1 MQTSVLLKAFQ
12 EGNVSEIKK
21 VLASGEAVD
30 SLFPPLESY
39 LKEQRIDLNKKLK
52 AVVANPDG
60 ADGQQFKGLLYL
72 QKYFNQEC
80 LNALP
85 AHFNEIRDE
94 IAFDVAQAGRDIPE
108 GYVSM
113 ATGLLKYAGNL
124 KVSNEKLKS
133 QIALLIRKKEDA
145 KRWKNVLDN
154 EASRRKNIRNY
165 FIIGAVIIGL
175 LLLGFGAAKLYQRW
189 QNTQPDGQVEN
200 LDQGMSGQSSNVKRK
215 AQDTNEAWFE
225 NERLLA
231 ASFVFGNE
239 VTEDIRKG
247 GNVVAELKELGFRFG
262 NDPIPCYQSVA
273 FDCKRPAKSITV
285 HGDKKYD
292 AILFLF
298 WGDKEGRQVYIEKNT
313 SYYVWVNTFEEVHA
327 AVIFGKNWDDNL
339 ENPCGGKGF
348 FAEDVI
354 YAPPTST
361 ATIPKNFSSS
371 DPKIKLRLRHEKL
384 LPQQKV
390 NKDRF
395 MYIMT
400 DYE

>member
-1 MQTSVLLKAFQ
+1 METSALLNAFR
-12 EGNVSEIKK
+12 EGKTSEIKK
-21 VLASGEAVD
+21 VLASGVAIE
-30 SLFPPLESY
+30 SFFPPLESH
-39 LKEQRIDLNKKLK
+39 LKKQLIELKKKLK
-52 AVVANPDG
+52 AVVVNPDG
-60 ADGQQFKGLLYL
+60 ADGQEFKGLLYL
-72 QKYFNQEC
+72 QKHFNQQC

-85 AHFNEIRDE
+85 SHFDGVRDE
-94 IAFDVAQAGRDIPE
+94 IAYEVAQAGRDMPE

-124 KVSNEKLKS
+124 KVSNAKLKS
-133 QIALLIRKKEDA
+133 QIALLTKKKEDA

-154 EASRRKNIRNY
+154 EASKRKIRRSY
-165 FIIGAVIIGL
+165 LIIAAVIIGL
-175 LLLGFGAAKLYQRW
+175 LLLGFWAVKLYQRW
-189 QNTQPDGQVEN
+189 QNTQPDAQVEN
-200 LDQGMSGQSSNVKRK
+200 VDQGSSGQSSYVKSK

-239 VTEDIRKG
+239 ATEEIRKG
-247 GNVVAELKELGFRFG
+247 GNVIGELKELGFRFG
-262 NDPIPCYQSVA
+262 NDPIQCYQSVA

-285 HGDKKYD
+285 HGDKKHD

-298 WGDKEGRQVYIEKNT
+298 WGDKVGRQVYIEKNT